1 MHQENLSMKMSRKM
15 PLNALRVF
23 EAAARLGS
31 FTKAGDELRMTQ
43 TAVSYQI
50 KLLEDH
56 VGEPL
61 FFRRTR
67 QVSLTEAGERLAPKV
82 AQGFSILEEAIAAL
96 RSDAGQLLH
105 IDSTA
110 TFAQQW
116 LTRYLG
122 GFQLKH
128 PNIAVRLS
136 TSPVVN
142 DFASTQADVAIRWG
156 TGHWPGL
163 KMHRIMRM
171 DFSPMLSPKLAAT
184 VGGIHEPADLLKLPI
199 ISAADPWWKQWFAA
213 AGIDDPG
220 LSRFPANELGTQSF
234 DAGMALASQGVA
246 IVNPKHFQEEAESG
260 RLFQPFELTCH
271 DGRDYWLVY
280 PESRRNIPK
289 IRDFRDWLLE
299 ELAPFYE

>member
-1 MHQENLSMKMSRKM
+1 MKMSRQM

-23 EAAARLGS
+23 EAAARLLS
-31 FTKAGDELRMTQ
+31 FTKAGDELGMTQ

-61 FFRRTR
+61 FLRRTR
-67 QVSLTEAGERLAPKV
+67 HIALTDAGERLAPKI
-82 AQGFSILEEAIAAL
+82 AQGLSVFEEALAAL

-116 LTRYLG
+116 LTRTLG
-122 GFQLKH
+122 RFQLKH
-128 PNIAVRLS
+128 PNIAVRLT
-136 TSPVVN
+136 TSPVII
-142 DFASTQADVAIRWG
+142 DFASTRADVAVRWG
-156 TGHWPGL
+156 KGDWPGL
-163 KMHRIMRM
+163 KAHRIMRM
-171 DFSPMLSPKLAAT
+171 DFTPMLSPTLAASI
-184 VGGIHEPADLLKLPI
+184 GGIHNPTDLLKLPI
-199 ISAADPWWKQWFAA
+199 ISAADEWWKQWFTE

-220 LSRFPANELGTQSF
+220 LGRFPANELGTQSF
-234 DAGMALASQGVA
+234 DAGMAIAGQGVA
-246 IVNPKHFQEEAESG
+246 IVNPKHFPDEIESG
-260 RLFQPFELTCH
+260 RLYQPFSLTCN

-280 PESRRNIPK
+280 PEGRRNIPK
-289 IRDFRDWLLE
+289 IRDFRNWLLE

>member
-1 MHQENLSMKMSRKM
+1 MKMSRQM

-23 EAAARLGS
+23 EAAARLSS
-31 FTKAGDELRMTQ
+31 FTKAGDELGMTQ

-67 QVSLTEAGERLAPKV
+67 QVALTEAGERLAPKI
-82 AQGFSILEEAIAAL
+82 AQGFSILEEALAAL
-96 RSDAGQLLH
+96 RADAGQLLH

-122 GFQLKH
+122 RFQLKH

-136 TSPVVN
+136 TSPYLI
-142 DFASTQADVAIRWG
+142 DFTSTQADVGIRFG
-156 TGHWPGL
+156 KGKWPGL
-163 KMHRIMRM
+163 RVHRIMRM
-171 DFSPMLSPKLAAT
+171 DFTPVLSPRLAAT
-184 VGGIHEPADLLKLPI
+184 IGGVHEPADLLRLSI
-199 ISAADPWWKQWFAA
+199 ISATDPWWKQWFAA
-213 AGIDDPG
+213 AGIDDPDLG
-220 LSRFPANELGTQSF
+220 RFPPNELGTQSF
-234 DAGMALASQGVA
+234 DAGMAIAGQGVA
-246 IVNPKHFQEEAESG
+246 IVNPKHFQDEIEGG
-260 RLFQPFELTCH
+260 RLYQPFSLTCN

-280 PESRRNIPK
+280 PEGRRNIPK
-289 IRDFRDWLLE
+289 IRDFRNWLLE